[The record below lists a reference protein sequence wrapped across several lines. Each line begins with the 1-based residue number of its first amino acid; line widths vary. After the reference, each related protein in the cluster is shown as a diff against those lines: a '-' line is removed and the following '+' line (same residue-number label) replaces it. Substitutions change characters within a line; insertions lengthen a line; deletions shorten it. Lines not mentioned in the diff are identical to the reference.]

1 MKDVSTTVTALDRLA
16 GVAQWLAGV
25 VAATF
30 AVMLFTLGAGN
41 HAQNDSSNISAA
53 AADDTA
59 ARADTDIASN
69 PDADAQTSARAPAEA
84 FGAEVLNRGEAL
96 YVDHCAVCHGHRGL
110 GVTAVALAGRM
121 KGAYPRIADQIAVVA
136 DGRDEM
142 PGFSDRLTP
151 AELEAVVAFTR
162 HPL

>member
-1 MKDVSTTVTALDRLA
+1 MTALDRLA

-30 AVMLFTLGAGN
+30 VVMLFTLDAGT

-53 AADDTA
+53 AADDIA
-59 ARADTDIASN
+59 ERADTDIAFN
-69 PDADAQTSARAPAEA
+69 PGTDAQTGVGALAEI
-84 FGAEVLNRGEAL
+84 FGAVVLNRGEAL
-96 YVDHCAVCHGHRGL
+96 YVDHCAVCHGRQGL
-110 GVTAVALAGRM
+110 GVTAVTLAGRM

-151 AELEAVVAFTR
+151 VELEAVVAFTR
-162 HPL
+162 HLL

>member
-1 MKDVSTTVTALDRLA
+1 MTALDRLA

-30 AVMLFTLGAGN
+30 AVMLFTLGAGT
-41 HAQNDSSNISAA
+41 HAQNDSPNTSAA
-53 AADDTA
+53 DTSDTA
-59 ARADTDIASN
+59 ARADTDIA
-69 PDADAQTSARAPAEA
+69 ADPGADTRTGVGAPAEA
-84 FGAEVLNRGEAL
+84 FGAEVLNHGEAL
-96 YVDHCAVCHGHRGL
+96 YAEHCAVCHGRQGL

-121 KGAYPRIADQIAVVA
+121 KSAYPRLTDQVALVA
-136 DGRDEM
+136 DGREQM

-162 HPL
+162 HLL